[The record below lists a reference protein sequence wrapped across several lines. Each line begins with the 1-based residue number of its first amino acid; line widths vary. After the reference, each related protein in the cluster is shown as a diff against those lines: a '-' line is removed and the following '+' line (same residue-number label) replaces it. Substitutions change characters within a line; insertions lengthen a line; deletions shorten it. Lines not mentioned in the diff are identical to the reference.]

1 MLRIKFIVV
10 TFILMISQ
18 VANAFDDDR
27 QGFVF
32 GLGVGFHSIDLDFNF
47 NGSKTGSGSESGL
60 STSFKIGGG
69 ITSQFSLFYVRNAS
83 WYSAP
88 YFNGN
93 TTSNITY
100 TVGISG
106 IGGGHT
112 IYRLPRHLVIS

>member
-106 IGGGHT
+106 IGGHT